1 VNVQVKTMWAEVST
15 GRKFKG
21 YLVMVIFTS
30 GAVDTTEVKELYI
43 DDKKMEPDF
52 DSLYLVARMVKVDEI
67 AEVVKIYM

>member
-21 YLVMVIFTS
+21 YLVEVIFSS
-30 GAVDTTEVKELYI
+30 GAVDTAEARELYI
-43 DDKKMEPDF
+43 DDKKMEPNF
-52 DSLYLVARMVKVDEI
+52 DSLYLFARRIEVDTI

>member
-21 YLVMVIFTS
+21 YLVEVIFTS
-30 GAVDTTEVKELYI
+30 GAVDTAEAKELYI